1 MPVLERTYG
10 RPAAGSINELMI
22 SSDSHVIEP
31 EALWQRELAGKFGD
45 RAPTFGGRRRGDHP
59 GGMDRG
65 QRVNEMTADGVSAEV
80 LYPTHGLRTL
90 SLDDPELEQACV
102 RVYNDW
108 IADYCSAAPDR
119 LVGLAMLS
127 MYDVEAAVREMQRA
141 QELGLRGSII
151 WQVPPPELPF
161 TSDHYERY
169 WAAAEEM
176 GMPVNLHIL
185 SGHGYSKRRSF
196 GDVPLSAR
204 ALEQE
209 RQSVNEKLI
218 QSMDSLYDLIFG
230 GVLDRFPRLK
240 VVLVENEI
248 GWIPFL
254 LEQWD
259 YYFQRHGPD
268 REGVRLKRL
277 PSEAF
282 HAQVYT
288 TFFNDAVGGR
298 MLSWW
303 GEDNCMWSND
313 FPHGN
318 STWGHSR
325 EIAARDMGDLPP
337 APCQAAARERGAAIR
352 DQDPG
357 AG

>member
-1 MPVLERTYG
+1 
-10 RPAAGSINELMI
+10 MI
-22 SSDSHVIEP
+22 SADSHVIEP
-31 EALWQRELAGKFGD
+31 EALWQRELPKVFQD
-45 RAPTFGGRRRGDHP
+45 RAPAFGGRRRGDHP
-59 GGMDRG
+59 GGMEAG
-65 QRVNEMTADGVSAEV
+65 QRVSEMASDGVSAEV

-90 SLDDPELEQACV
+90 SLDDPELEEACV

-108 IADYCSAAPDR
+108 ITEYCAAAPDR

-127 MYDVEAAVREMQRA
+127 MYDVGHAVEEMERA
-141 QELGLRGSII
+141 RKLGLRGSII

-169 WAAAEEM
+169 WAAAQDM
-176 GMPVNLHIL
+176 AMPVNLHIL

-196 GDVPLSAR
+196 AQESPLVDR

-209 RQSVNEKLI
+209 RQSVNEQLI
-218 QSMDSLYDLIFG
+218 QSMDSLYSLIFS
-230 GVLDRFPRLK
+230 GVLDRYPRLK

-259 YYFQRHGPD
+259 YYFQRHGVD
-268 REGVRLKRL
+268 RPGVRLKRL
-277 PSEAF
+277 PSECF
-282 HAQVYT
+282 HEQVYT

-325 EIAARDMGDLPP
+325 EIVARDMGDLPAERRAKLLRENVAKLYGIKIP
-337 APCQAAARERGAAIR
+337 TAIDAGAAAVS
-352 DQDPG
+352 
-357 AG
+357 